1 MVAVKVA
8 GRWFVKSEVEICV
21 YCESDYAN
29 YIRASNVWF

>member
-21 YCESDYAN
+21 YC
-29 YIRASNVWF
+29 IVRVIMLII